1 MFGTSLSVGM
11 PARSIAAFAFAI
23 AAVNAT
29 VWLAAI
35 VPALLSSDP
44 ASLMKGTGL
53 LTNPVY
59 VQDLAI
65 WLPLLMAAA
74 LACWHRRAWGLLV
87 TAAMLVMLTLEGI
100 GVATD
105 QWFGSR
111 ADPTSPAASMTM
123 VPAFAALALVIG
135 TVLAVYLHT
144 STHPAR
150 APRWAVHRECPTGGW
165 GMRIVVACATRHGST
180 AEIAAE
186 IADVLRRNVSGA
198 VVDLRD
204 AAKAGEM
211 AAYDAAV
218 IGSAVY
224 MGRWL
229 PAARDLVQGHR
240 EVLSAMPVWLFSSG
254 PLGDPSVPVD
264 ELAEVTALG
273 VAIGARGHRLF
284 AGRLDRQELRWVERA
299 AARMVHAPEG
309 DFRDHD
315 EIRRWASGVASA
327 LTTGE
332 AARR

>member
-1 MFGTSLSVGM
+1 
-11 PARSIAAFAFAI
+11 
-23 AAVNAT
+23 
-29 VWLAAI
+29 
-35 VPALLSSDP
+35 
-44 ASLMKGTGL
+44 
-53 LTNPVY
+53 
-59 VQDLAI
+59 
-65 WLPLLMAAA
+65 
-74 LACWHRRAWGLLV
+74 
-87 TAAMLVMLTLEGI
+87 
-100 GVATD
+100 
-105 QWFGSR
+105 
-111 ADPTSPAASMTM
+111 
-123 VPAFAALALVIG
+123 
-135 TVLAVYLHT
+135 
-144 STHPAR
+144 
-150 APRWAVHRECPTGGW
+150 
-165 GMRIVVACATRHGST
+165 MRIVVACATRHGST

-224 MGRWL
+224 VGRWL

-240 EVLSAMPVWLFSSG
+240 QVLSAMPVWLFSSG
-254 PLGDPSVPVD
+254 PLGDPSVPVE

-284 AGRLDRQELRWVERA
+284 AGRLDRQELRWVERV

-309 DFRDHD
+309 DFRDPD
-315 EIRRWASGVASA
+315 DIRRWASGVASA